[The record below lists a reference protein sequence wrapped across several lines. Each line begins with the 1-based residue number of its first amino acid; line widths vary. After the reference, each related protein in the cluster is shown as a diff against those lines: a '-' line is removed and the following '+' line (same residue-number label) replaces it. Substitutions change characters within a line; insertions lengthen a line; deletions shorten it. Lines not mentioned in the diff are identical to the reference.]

1 MKNFKLDFVPRMS
14 PHSQMSAVR
23 FASSVYRNKCKP
35 FRLAWLCGQRPPLHE
50 EQSFGLYGDRPGS
63 CRKWAL
69 RLNRASLR
77 REPETA
83 GRYSFNHPKVARIP
97 LCVVWRKSSDN
108 PAVTAFLDIL
118 RASRPKIRKQMEN
131 LIRQSNEA
139 A

>member
-1 MKNFKLDFVPRMS
+1 
-14 PHSQMSAVR
+14 
-23 FASSVYRNKCKP
+23 
-35 FRLAWLCGQRPPLHE
+35 
-50 EQSFGLYGDRPGS
+50 
-63 CRKWAL
+63 L

-83 GRYSFNHPKVARIP
+83 GRYSFNHTKVARIP

>member
-1 MKNFKLDFVPRMS
+1 MNTSSLKEQQQRKIKTQPGFFATLDLLFHGLRCFLYTFLNPIA
-14 PHSQMSAVR
+14 H
-23 FASSVYRNKCKP
+23 
-35 FRLAWLCGQRPPLHE
+35 PPLHE
-50 EQSFGLYGDRPGS
+50 EQSFGLYGDRPHS
-63 CRKWAL
+63 CRNWAL

-118 RASRPKIRKQMEN
+118 RASRPKIRKQMED